1 MQSLITVI
9 FLFTLSSLYSQDGKD
24 LDPDPLRFEKQIDT
38 FIRWDQKNSFPAKA
52 VLFAGSSSIRL
63 WLTGEDFSDIP
74 VINRGF
80 GGAHISDMLY
90 YFDQT
95 IKKYQPSII
104 VFYCGDNDIASG
116 KSAGR
121 VYNDFLKFIS
131 KMHDYLPATKF
142 IYLPIKPSHS
152 RWGFWPE
159 MQKANRLIEQFI
171 KKNNDL
177 LYVDTA
183 TPLISPDNKPK
194 QFLFEADSLHLNL
207 KGYQIWKSVLNQPL
221 RNFYR

>member
-1 MQSLITVI
+1 MKNRQFNYTRFVNTFLILLTVLLLI
-9 FLFTLSSLYSQDGKD
+9 NIQALMAQDNNN
-24 LDPDPLRFEKQIDT
+24 LDPDPLRFEKQIDS
-38 FIRWDQKNSFPAKA
+38 FVKWDQKNSFPAKA
-52 VLFAGSSSIRL
+52 ILFAGSSSIRL
-63 WLTGEDFSDIP
+63 WLTGEDFSDLP

-131 KMHDYLPATKF
+131 KMNDYLPTTKF
-142 IYLPIKPSHS
+142 IYLPIKPSFS
-152 RWGFWPE
+152 RW
-159 MQKANRLIEQFI
+159 
-171 KKNNDL
+171 
-177 LYVDTA
+177 
-183 TPLISPDNKPK
+183 
-194 QFLFEADSLHLNL
+194 
-207 KGYQIWKSVLNQPL
+207 
-221 RNFYR
+221 